1 MPKVLPPSF
10 PIATWNIQQNVNGV
24 KWRKSVEPN
33 NMALNRPK
41 RRAGEEHDNVRTHKK
56 VRLSP
61 NDSST
66 AQFDIFGAS
75 YSVERNEDMFALHNG
90 VELPTKIHGGH
101 IRASVV
107 DIIKYPDRK
116 CVGLLLKLGPSKPD
130 TEGPKLLECELMHS
144 KALECQH
151 PVYKDIIY
159 VALTEARLVYNDKD
173 EQLCFKLKFES
184 SLIYI
189 VPFKCDDANSR
200 EPRIL
205 KLVDPGKPCYSACNF
220 TKFLNN

>member
-1 MPKVLPPSF
+1 MAS
-10 PIATWNIQQNVNGV
+10 N
-24 KWRKSVEPN
+24 KS
-33 NMALNRPK
+33 R
-41 RRAGEEHDNVRTHKK
+41 RRAGEEHDNTRPHKK

-66 AQFDIFGAS
+66 AQFDIFGES

-90 VELPTKIHGGH
+90 IQLPTEIHGGH

-107 DIIKYPDRK
+107 DIIKYPK
-116 CVGLLLKLGPSKPD
+116 CVVLLLELEPSKTD
-130 TEGPKLLECELMHS
+130 TEGPRLLECELMHP

-151 PVYKDIIY
+151 PVRKDTIY
-159 VALTEARLVYNDKD
+159 VALTEAKLVYNDKH

-189 VPFKCDDANSR
+189 VPFKCDDVKSGV
-200 EPRIL
+200 PRIL
-205 KLVDPGKPCYSACNF
+205 KLRDTGEPRYYDYHQVRK
-220 TKFLNN
+220 

>member
-1 MPKVLPPSF
+1 
-10 PIATWNIQQNVNGV
+10 
-24 KWRKSVEPN
+24 
-33 NMALNRPK
+33 MALNRSK
-41 RRAGEEHDNVRTHKK
+41 RRAGEEHDNARLHKK
-56 VRLSP
+56 FRQ

-66 AQFDIFGAS
+66 AQFDIFGES

-107 DIIKYPDRK
+107 DIIKYPERK
-116 CVGLLLKLGPSKPD
+116 SVGLLLKLRSSKPD
-130 TEGPKLLECELMHS
+130 TEGPRLLECELMHP
-144 KALECQH
+144 KALECQP

-159 VALTEARLVYNDKD
+159 AALTEAKLVYNDKD

-189 VPFKCDDANSR
+189 VPFKCDDTNSG

-205 KLVDPGKPCYSACNF
+205 KLVDAGESWCYACNF
-220 TKFLNN
+220 TKFLTTNLDSHRQNYTPDAKGCS